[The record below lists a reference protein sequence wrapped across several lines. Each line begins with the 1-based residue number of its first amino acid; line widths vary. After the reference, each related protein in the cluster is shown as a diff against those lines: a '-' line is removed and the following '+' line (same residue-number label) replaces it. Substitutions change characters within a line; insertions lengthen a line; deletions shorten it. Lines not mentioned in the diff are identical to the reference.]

1 MTMNKVIVFGGNG
14 FVGRNIQKYVQ
25 AKGFFF
31 PPKNEVDLLNKSQTL
46 EYLNKI
52 KLTLYQC

>member
-1 MTMNKVIVFGGNG
+1 MKLINPIMTMNKVIVFGGNG

-31 PPKNEVDLLNKSQTL
+31 HQKMKLI
-46 EYLNKI
+46 YLI
-52 KLTLYQC
+52 KAKL